1 MGQVR
6 HVGVASRA
14 FTIVELLV
22 VLLLAG
28 VLVVTVLPRL
38 SATYAGDSKQIDA
51 TFYQMRAAISVFHA
65 QWVAAGRPQ
74 AGTAIPSGGRL
85 RTNAAGYPYGQREG
99 GLPSI
104 ESVRDCTDVLQNLVS
119 TSADMWHPEN
129 PVRLETRFADG
140 VCRYQLVA
148 GSGESAMGESSV
160 IYYQPD
166 AGQLRLGE

>member
-1 MGQVR
+1 MGHVR
-6 HVGVASRA
+6 HVGVTSRA

-38 SATYAGDSKQIDA
+38 YSTHAGDSKQIDA

-74 AGTAIPSGGRL
+74 AGTAVPSGGRL
-85 RTNAAGYPYGQREG
+85 RANAAGYPYGQREG
-99 GLPSI
+99 GVPDI

-119 TSADMWHPEN
+119 TSVDMWHPES
-129 PVRLETRFADG
+129 PIRLETRFTDG

-148 GSGESAMGESSV
+148 GSGESTTAESSV